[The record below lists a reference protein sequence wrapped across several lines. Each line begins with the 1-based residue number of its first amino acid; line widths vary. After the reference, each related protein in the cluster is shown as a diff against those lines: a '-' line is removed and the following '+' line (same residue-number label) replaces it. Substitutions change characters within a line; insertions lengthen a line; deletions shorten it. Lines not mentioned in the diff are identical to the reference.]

1 MPFRI
6 DPAMKSITISI
17 VVQLKFSLFNL
28 SFLLD
33 MEWKVWMEVLGEF
46 TKLLLE
52 HLKIISLYYLLI
64 MDQQVHHATIP

>member
-1 MPFRI
+1 M

-17 VVQLKFSLFNL
+17 SVRLKFSLFNL

-33 MEWKVWMEVLGEF
+33 MEWKVWMEVLEEF

-52 HLKIISLYYLLI
+52 HLRIISLYYLLI
-64 MDQQVHHATIP
+64 MDQQVHHAAIS